1 MFLKLAWRNIWRN
14 PRRSWLMMGS
24 LVLTILLSLLMQAQ
38 QEGTYRAILK
48 YAVKNHSGHLQIY
61 PPTADSK
68 QNAPLLLGHL
78 SVLDSL
84 SQTDFREDILIPR
97 LVRQAEAHSS
107 HQTQNIY
114 LWGIDPK
121 KEELLGKPSQY
132 LVKGHY
138 FNQVNQK
145 SVLIGQGLAHHL
157 TLTVGDS
164 LHLQSQNQAGE
175 LVKQSFY
182 IQGIVKLPLSNLD
195 KKMVYMP
202 LQTAQSFWEA
212 PKNVSYYAL
221 LLKNPSSISYKK
233 AILKNAL
240 PPSLATIKTWK
251 ETQPELSQV
260 IQSQQWGAGLMLS
273 VLYVVIGL
281 GLWMSMVLL
290 THERR
295 DELEVLVS
303 IGMTR
308 LELGFSLALEML
320 LLGLL
325 GLLMGSLMAI
335 PLLFYLMQNPIL
347 LSGSIADAV
356 SDLGLRPSLD
366 YYFEF
371 SSLIVPNLR
380 LLGGLLFMSLYPVYQ
395 LFHFRTKNTSLRMWS
410 FNSLGLIPS
419 LAWKNLL
426 RNPTRSLLIVSSI
439 GIGLGIG
446 TFIWAFANGLQT
458 QRLQYQL
465 NHSLGHLK
473 ITHKDFD
480 EEKPLQAFLNFEG
493 DLKEKIENLGKEIT
507 AFSPRLNVYGMAS
520 NSKKS
525 LGVDIYGVI
534 SADEKKVF
542 LMYQNMI
549 EGTYFENS
557 SIKHPILIGQKLAQN
572 LNLKLGEELLLTLPQ
587 LKKGSRKDTFNITG
601 IYAMQNANF
610 EKTHVFIQAN
620 DFQKCTGLETNQYH
634 QITFKTPDYHQAL
647 PFSKKIQMQLP
658 SYQVKSWAEIAPEFA
673 YLEEVL
679 EQFFTIFTGIIL
691 LALSFALMN
700 MMLMSVLERQQ
711 EWAML
716 ISVGMQKKQ
725 IFLLVILETIFL
737 AVFGLGVGLGLAWI
751 SIAWSHSVG
760 IDLAWF
766 DTQFTKMGI
775 NTKIY
780 PFLTYKEY
788 LTVGV
793 LLIITALL
801 SALYPAWL
809 ALKTNTV
816 KALHKN

>member
-1 MFLKLAWRNIWRN
+1 M
-14 PRRSWLMMGS
+14 
-24 LVLTILLSLLMQAQ
+24 
-38 QEGTYRAILK
+38 
-48 YAVKNHSGHLQIY
+48 
-61 PPTADSK
+61 
-68 QNAPLLLGHL
+68 
-78 SVLDSL
+78 
-84 SQTDFREDILIPR
+84 
-97 LVRQAEAHSS
+97 
-107 HQTQNIY
+107 
-114 LWGIDPK
+114 
-121 KEELLGKPSQY
+121 
-132 LVKGHY
+132 
-138 FNQVNQK
+138 
-145 SVLIGQGLAHHL
+145 
-157 TLTVGDS
+157 
-164 LHLQSQNQAGE
+164 
-175 LVKQSFY
+175 
-182 IQGIVKLPLSNLD
+182 
-195 KKMVYMP
+195 
-202 LQTAQSFWEA
+202 
-212 PKNVSYYAL
+212 
-221 LLKNPSSISYKK
+221 
-233 AILKNAL
+233 
-240 PPSLATIKTWK
+240 
-251 ETQPELSQV
+251 
-260 IQSQQWGAGLMLS
+260 
-273 VLYVVIGL
+273 
-281 GLWMSMVLL
+281 
-290 THERR
+290 
-295 DELEVLVS
+295 
-303 IGMTR
+303 
-308 LELGFSLALEML
+308 
-320 LLGLL
+320 
-325 GLLMGSLMAI
+325 
-335 PLLFYLMQNPIL
+335 

-380 LLGGLLFMSLYPVYQ
+380 LLGGLLFVSLYPVYQ

-439 GIGLGIG
+439 GIGLGVG

-473 ITHKDFD
+473 ITHRDFD
-480 EEKPLQAFLNFEG
+480 EEKPLNAFLHFEG
-493 DLKEKIENLGKEIT
+493 DLKEKIETLGEEMT
-507 AFSPRLNVYGMAS
+507 AFSPRLNVYGMA
-520 NSKKS
+520 NSSKNN
-525 LGVDIYGVI
+525 LTVDIYGI
-534 SADEKKVF
+534 IPAEERKVF
-542 LMYQNMI
+542 LMYQNVI
-549 EGTYFENS
+549 KGSYFKDD
-557 SIKHPILIGQKLAQN
+557 SIKNPILIGNKLAQY
-572 LNLKLGEELLLTLPQ
+572 LNLRLGEHLLLTLPQ
-587 LKKGSRKDTFNITG
+587 LNQVSRQDTFKVVG
-601 IYAMQNANF
+601 IYAMHNERF
-610 EKTHVFIQAN
+610 EKTHVFIQAS
-620 DFQKCTGLETNQYH
+620 DFQKYTGLRVNDYH
-634 QITFKTPDYHQAL
+634 QIMLKTSNHRLAIPLSDAL
-647 PFSKKIQMQLP
+647 QSKLP

-679 EQFFTIFTGIIL
+679 GQFFTIFTGIIL